1 MALRAE
7 GLGYRR
13 ISQRL
18 NDEGVVTPRGK
29 KWFPSSVYS
38 LIKKRRIRDARLNE
52 TPEYEFS
59 DWNLHFLEKTV
70 LPESG

>member
-1 MALRAE
+1 MELGAE

-18 NDEGVVTPRGK
+18 NDEGVLTPRGK
-29 KWFPSSVYS
+29 KWFPSTVYS
-38 LIKKRRIRDARLNE
+38 LIKKRRVRDARLNE

-59 DWNLHFLEKTV
+59 DWALYFLEKTV
-70 LPESG
+70 LPEAG